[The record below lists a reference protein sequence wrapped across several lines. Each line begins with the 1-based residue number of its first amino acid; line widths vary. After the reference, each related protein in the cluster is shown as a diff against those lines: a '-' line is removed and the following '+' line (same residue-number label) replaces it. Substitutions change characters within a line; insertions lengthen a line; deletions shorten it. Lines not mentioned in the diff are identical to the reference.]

1 MLYYEPFTVRKLS
14 IMTKPVKTA
23 ARLQDVSPSGLR
35 EFFEIGAKLESQGMD
50 VISLGIGD
58 LDLPLPP
65 FLSDAI
71 AEAFAKGQTHYSSNA
86 GIIEL
91 RQAIADRYVDTYKIE
106 YNPQEVLVTCGALE
120 GLLDTMLAL
129 VNPGDRVLVQDPAFG
144 YFSNQAKIAGADV
157 ELIPMTPDFDLDVD
171 AYRKTIEANPPQIVI
186 INSPCNPTGSV
197 ASRKNVKE
205 VVELAREYDS
215 ILLSDECYEFL
226 RYDGQKHTCAAEF
239 NRDNVIIVNSFSKT
253 FAMTGLRLGYIIAPT
268 HLMRPIYQV
277 HQYNTACAP
286 TPIQVG
292 ATKTLNNP
300 KAFKGI
306 IGHHRAVLDDRR
318 KVAIECIKPLKGFK
332 LTYEPVAGFYLF
344 PNVEQTGMTGPE
356 FAITLLEET
365 GVIVVPGDQFGIAFP
380 NNIRI
385 SVGSAPP
392 NRIREAASRITTF
405 LEKRSEG

>member
-1 MLYYEPFTVRKLS
+1 
-14 IMTKPVKTA
+14 MTKPVKTA

>member
-1 MLYYEPFTVRKLS
+1 
-14 IMTKPVKTA
+14 MTKSVKAA

-35 EFFEIGAKLESQGMD
+35 EFFEIGAKLEAKGMD

-91 RQAIADRYVDTYKIE
+91 RQAIADRYADTYNLE

-157 ELIPMTPDFDLDVD
+157 KLVPMTPEFDLDVE
-171 AYRKTIEANPPQIVI
+171 AYRKAMEAKAPQIVI

-197 ASRKNVKE
+197 ASRRNIKE
-205 VVELAREYDS
+205 VVELACEYDS
-215 ILLSDECYEFL
+215 ILISDECYEFL
-226 RYDGQKHTCAAEF
+226 RYDGHKHTCAAEF
-239 NRDNVIIVNSFSKT
+239 DRDNVIIVNSFSKT
-253 FAMTGLRLGYIIAPT
+253 FAMTGLRLGYVIAPI
-268 HLMRPIYQV
+268 HLLRPIYQV
-277 HQYNTACAP
+277 HQYNTACAA

-292 ATKTLNNP
+292 ATKTLTNP

-306 IGHHRAVLDDRR
+306 IGHHRTVLD
-318 KVAIECIKPLKGFK
+318 
-332 LTYEPVAGFYLF
+332 
-344 PNVEQTGMTGPE
+344 
-356 FAITLLEET
+356 
-365 GVIVVPGDQFGIAFP
+365 
-380 NNIRI
+380 
-385 SVGSAPP
+385 
-392 NRIREAASRITTF
+392 
-405 LEKRSEG
+405 

>member
-1 MLYYEPFTVRKLS
+1 
-14 IMTKPVKTA
+14 MTKLVKTA

-35 EFFEIGAKLESQGMD
+35 EFFEIGAKLEATGMD

-58 LDLPLPP
+58 LDLHLPP

-71 AEAFAKGQTHYSSNA
+71 AEAFTKGQTHYSSNA

-91 RQAIADRYVDTYKIE
+91 RQAIADRYADTYNLE
-106 YNPQEVLVTCGALE
+106 YDSQEVLVTCGALE

-157 ELIPMTPDFDLDVD
+157 ELIPMTPEFDLDVE
-171 AYRKTIEANPPQIVI
+171 AYRKAMEAKPPKIMI

-215 ILLSDECYEFL
+215 ILISDECYEFL
-226 RYDGQKHTCAAEF
+226 RYDGHKHTCAAEF

-253 FAMTGLRLGYIIAPT
+253 FAMTGLRLGYILAPT

-292 ATKTLNNP
+292 ATKTLSNP

-306 IGHHRAVLDDRR
+306 IGHHRKVLDDRQ
-318 KVAIECIKPLKGFK
+318 KVAIEYIKPLKGFQ
-332 LTYEPVAGFYLF
+332 LTYNPIAGFYLF

-365 GVIVVPGDQFGIAFP
+365 GVIVVPGDQFGMAFP

-392 NRIREAASRITTF
+392 NRIREAASRIATF
-405 LEKRSEG
+405 IEKK